1 MLQHYK
7 NQACPELG
15 ELIQEDAITYSVL
28 LKILRDSCCDILTDH
43 RNVVVCYSNPPY
55 PVWVWCRDV
64 GDDGAVMEIAH
75 CLKEQLPLNTVR
87 YCIMS
92 EALLQK
98 LREADLF
105 FRDTKPG
112 MGLLSYRLDRI
123 LPLAHTCDGGMGLVG
138 EGEIPGLLDAWHDMH
153 MEMEG
158 MDQTAEHCLATLTR
172 MVKNKCLFA
181 WRTEAGIV
189 ALTGRGDQ
197 KNYSKITSVYT
208 LPQHRWKGYAIN
220 LVHSVTQTILDDG
233 LIPILYTDAAYG
245 ASNDCYRKI
254 GYEQVGSLV
263 SICK

>member
-1 MLQHYK
+1 MLLHYK
-7 NQACPELG
+7 NQACPALAEL
-15 ELIQEDAITYSVL
+15 LREDPITWSVL
-28 LKILRDSCCDILTDH
+28 LKILQDTCCDILTDH

-55 PVWVWCRDV
+55 PVWVWCRDAENS
-64 GDDGAVMEIAH
+64 GAVMEIAH
-75 CLKEQLPLNTVR
+75 CLKEQLPLDSVR
-87 YCIMS
+87 CCIMP
-92 EALLQK
+92 EALAQK
-98 LREADLF
+98 LRDADPY

-123 LPLAHTCDGGMGLVG
+123 LPLKHSCDGEMGLVK
-138 EGEIPGLLDAWHDMH
+138 EGEIPSLLDVWHDMH

-158 MDQTAEHCLATLTR
+158 MDQTPEHCLATITR
-172 MVKNKCLFA
+172 MVEKKSLFA

-197 KNYSKITSVYT
+197 EKYSKITSVYT
-208 LPQHRWKGYAIN
+208 LPEHRRKGYAIN
-220 LVHSVTQTILDDG
+220 LVHGVTEGILAEG

-263 SICK
+263 SIQK

>member
-1 MLQHYK
+1 
-7 NQACPELG
+7 
-15 ELIQEDAITYSVL
+15 
-28 LKILRDSCCDILTDH
+28 
-43 RNVVVCYSNPPY
+43 
-55 PVWVWCRDV
+55 
-64 GDDGAVMEIAH
+64 
-75 CLKEQLPLNTVR
+75 
-87 YCIMS
+87 
-92 EALLQK
+92 
-98 LREADLF
+98 
-105 FRDTKPG
+105 
-112 MGLLSYRLDRI
+112 
-123 LPLAHTCDGGMGLVG
+123 
-138 EGEIPGLLDAWHDMH
+138 
-153 MEMEG
+153 

-208 LPQHRWKGYAIN
+208 LPQHRRKGYAIN

>member
-112 MGLLSYRLDRI
+112 WVCC
-123 LPLAHTCDGGMGLVG
+123 PT
-138 EGEIPGLLDAWHDMH
+138 
-153 MEMEG
+153 
-158 MDQTAEHCLATLTR
+158 
-172 MVKNKCLFA
+172 
-181 WRTEAGIV
+181 
-189 ALTGRGDQ
+189 ALTG
-197 KNYSKITSVYT
+197 SF
-208 LPQHRWKGYAIN
+208 RWRTPVMAEWVLWVK
-220 LVHSVTQTILDDG
+220 VRFPDF
-233 LIPILYTDAAYG
+233 
-245 ASNDCYRKI
+245 
-254 GYEQVGSLV
+254 
-263 SICK
+263 